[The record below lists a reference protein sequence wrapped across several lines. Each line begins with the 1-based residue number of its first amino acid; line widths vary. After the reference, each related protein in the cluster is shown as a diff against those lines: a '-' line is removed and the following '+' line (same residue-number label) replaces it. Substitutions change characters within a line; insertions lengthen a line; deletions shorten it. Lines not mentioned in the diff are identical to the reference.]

1 MKHIFSRINEKVL
14 TGSTILVFS
23 VVTGCKVMT
32 PSALPAV
39 KPMPQQFA
47 GDKSATDS
55 ASLVFRNIFS
65 DPNLNNFIT
74 TALKDNTDLNIV
86 QQRIAMAHARLSE
99 RKGAFLPSVN
109 GVVSAAADRYGDY
122 TMNGV
127 GNFDTNLSSNI
138 NKDQKIPVSPT
149 TDMFIGLTSSWE
161 IDLWGKLRHLKK
173 AAQAE
178 VLATEKGRQLLIT
191 SLVATLAEGYYT
203 LLGLDTEL
211 KIVRKNIG
219 LQQKALEIV
228 EAQKTGGRANELAV
242 QQFRAQ
248 LLNTRGIEYR
258 ILQDQVRVENELNA
272 IAGSYP
278 RHIDRDTVLPASMAI
293 AVEAGLPASLLS
305 ARPDVKQA
313 EYELQMTKENVEA
326 ARAAFLPSLTLNPYV
341 AFNAFTPSLLFKG
354 GSLAYGVAG
363 GLTAPLFQQR
373 RLKAQFVMANAASR
387 EAVYN
392 YQQKLLDAYSEVV
405 TNMNA
410 VDNNK
415 KAHALKLQEVQE
427 LYAAVTSARELYLT
441 GYATYLEV
449 ITAQKNVLE
458 AELALNEQRKN
469 IYISLIQLYRS
480 LGGGWQ

>member
-1 MKHIFSRINEKVL
+1 MKNIISY
-14 TGSTILVFS
+14 ILIVS
-23 VVTGCKVMT
+23 VAALTGCKVMQ
-32 PSALPAV
+32 PAPLPAV

-47 GDKSATDS
+47 DKAGATDS
-55 ASLVFRNIFS
+55 ARLVFKNIFF
-65 DPNLNNFIT
+65 DPRLNNFIA
-74 TALKDNTDLNIV
+74 TALKDNTDLNMAL
-86 QQRIAMAHARLSE
+86 QRIEMAHARVAQ

-122 TMNGV
+122 TLNGV
-127 GNFDTNLSSNI
+127 GNFDTNLSPNI

-149 TDMFIGLTSSWE
+149 TDMFVGFTSTWE

-178 VLATEKGRQLLIT
+178 LLATEKGKQLLIT

-203 LLGLDTEL
+203 LLGLDAEL
-211 KIVRKNIG
+211 KIVRKNIE
-219 LQQKALEIV
+219 LQKKAVEIV
-228 EAQKTGGRANELAV
+228 EAQKIGGRANELAV

-248 LLNTRGIEYR
+248 LLNTRGIEFR
-258 ILQDQVRVENELNA
+258 ILQQRVQIENELNA

-278 RHIDRDTVLPASMAI
+278 KRIDRDTSLPESVAVAI
-293 AVEAGLPASLLS
+293 EAGLPASLLS
-305 ARPDVKQA
+305 ARPDVQQA
-313 EYELQMTKENVEA
+313 EYELQMMKENVQA

-373 RLKAQFVMANAASR
+373 QLRSQFVMANAASK

-392 YQQKLLDAYSEVV
+392 YQQKLLNAYSEVV

-415 KAHALKLQEVQE
+415 QAHTLKLQEVQE

-458 AELALNEQRKN
+458 AELALNEQKKN

>member
-1 MKHIFSRINEKVL
+1 MKNIFSYI
-14 TGSTILVFS
+14 ILVL
-23 VVTGCKVMT
+23 VVAIAGCKVMQ
-32 PSALPAV
+32 PAPLPAV
-39 KPMPQQFA
+39 KELPQQYA
-47 GDKSATDS
+47 EKPSAVDS
-55 ASLVFRNIFS
+55 ANLVFKNIFS
-65 DPNLNNFIT
+65 DPRLNSFIAA
-74 TALKDNTDLNIV
+74 ALKDNTDLNIAL
-86 QQRIAMAHARLSE
+86 QRIEMAHARLLQ

-109 GVVSAAADRYGDY
+109 GVVSGAADKYGDY
-122 TMNGV
+122 TLNGV
-127 GNFDTNLSSNI
+127 GNFDTNLSPNI

-149 TDMFIGLTSSWE
+149 TDIFIGLTSTWE

-178 VLATEKGRQLLIT
+178 LLATEKGKQLLIT

-203 LLGLDTEL
+203 LLGFDTEL
-211 KIVRKNIG
+211 KIVRKNIE
-219 LQQKALEIV
+219 LQKKAVEIV
-228 EAQKTGGRANELAV
+228 EAQKVGGRANELAV

-258 ILQDQVRVENELNA
+258 IMQQRVQVENELNA

-278 RHIDRDTVLPASMAI
+278 KHIDRDSSLPESVNVAI
-293 AVEAGLPASLLS
+293 ETGLPASLLS
-305 ARPDVKQA
+305 ARPDVQQA
-313 EYELQMTKENVEA
+313 EYELQMMKENVQA

-341 AFNAFTPSLLFKG
+341 AFNAFTPSLLLKG

-373 RLKAQFVMANAASR
+373 QLKAQFTMANAASK

-392 YQQKLLDAYSEVV
+392 YQQKLLNAYSEVV

-415 KAHALKLQEVQE
+415 QSHTLKQQEVQE
-427 LYAAVTSARELYLT
+427 LNAAVTSARELYLT

-458 AELALNEQRKN
+458 AELALNEQKKS

>member
-1 MKHIFSRINEKVL
+1 MQ
-14 TGSTILVFS
+14 
-23 VVTGCKVMT
+23 
-32 PSALPAV
+32 PAPLPAV
-39 KPMPQQFA
+39 KAMPQQY
-47 GDKSATDS
+47 GNKTSAVDS
-55 ASLVFRNIFS
+55 ANLVFKNIFS
-65 DPNLNNFIT
+65 DPRLNSFIAA
-74 TALKDNTDLNIV
+74 ALKDNTDLNIAL
-86 QQRIAMAHARLSE
+86 QRIEMAHARLAQ

-109 GVVSAAADRYGDY
+109 GVVSGAADKYGDY
-122 TMNGV
+122 TLNGV
-127 GNFDTNLSSNI
+127 GNFDTNLSPNI

-149 TDMFIGLTSSWE
+149 TDMFIGLTSTWE

-178 VLATEKGRQLLIT
+178 LLATEKGKQLLIT

-203 LLGLDTEL
+203 LLGLDAEL

-219 LQQKALEIV
+219 LQKQAVEIV
-228 EAQKTGGRANELAV
+228 EAQKVGGRANELAV
-242 QQFRAQ
+242 QQFKAQ
-248 LLNTRGIEYR
+248 LLNTRGIEFR
-258 ILQDQVRVENELNA
+258 IMQQRVQVENELNA

-278 RHIDRDTVLPASMAI
+278 KHIDRDTSLPESATVAI
-293 AVEAGLPASLLS
+293 EAGLPASLLS
-305 ARPDVKQA
+305 VRPDVQQA
-313 EYELQMTKENVEA
+313 EYELQMTKENVQA

-341 AFNAFTPSLLFKG
+341 AFNAFTPSLLLKG
-354 GSLAYGVAG
+354 GSLAYGIAG

-373 RLKAQFVMANAASR
+373 QLKTQFVVANAASK

-392 YQQKLLDAYSEVV
+392 YQQKLLNAYSEVV

-415 KAHALKLQEVQE
+415 QAHTLKLQEVQE

-458 AELALNEQRKN
+458 AELALNEQKKN

>member
-1 MKHIFSRINEKVL
+1 MKNLFSYI
-14 TGSTILVFS
+14 ILVL
-23 VVTGCKVMT
+23 VVAIAGCKVMQ
-32 PSALPAV
+32 PAPLPAV
-39 KPMPQQFA
+39 KPIPQQY
-47 GDKSATDS
+47 GDKTSAVDS
-55 ASLVFRNIFS
+55 ADLVFKNIFS
-65 DPNLNNFIT
+65 DPRLNNFIA
-74 TALKDNTDLNIV
+74 TALKDNTDLNIAL
-86 QQRIAMAHARLSE
+86 QRIEMAHARLAQ

-109 GVVSAAADRYGDY
+109 GVVSAAADKYGDY
-122 TMNGV
+122 TLNGV
-127 GNFDTNLSSNI
+127 GNFDTNLSPNI

-149 TDMFIGLTSSWE
+149 TDMFIGLTSTWE

-178 VLATEKGRQLLIT
+178 LLATEKGKQLLIT

-203 LLGLDTEL
+203 LLGLDAEL
-211 KIVRKNIG
+211 KIVRKNIE
-219 LQQKALEIV
+219 LQKKAVEIV
-228 EAQKTGGRANELAV
+228 EAQKVGGRANELAV

-248 LLNTRGIEYR
+248 LLNTRGIEFR
-258 ILQDQVRVENELNA
+258 IMQQRVQVENELNA

-278 RHIDRDTVLPASMAI
+278 KHIDRDTSLPESATVAI
-293 AVEAGLPASLLS
+293 ETGLPASLLS
-305 ARPDVKQA
+305 ARPDVQQA
-313 EYELQMTKENVEA
+313 EYELQMTKENVQA

-341 AFNAFTPSLLFKG
+341 AFNAFTPSLLLKG
-354 GSLAYGVAG
+354 GSLAYGIAG
-363 GLTAPLFQQR
+363 GLTAPLFQQGQ
-373 RLKAQFVMANAASR
+373 LKTQFIVANAASK

-392 YQQKLLDAYSEVV
+392 YQQKLLNAYSEVV

-415 KAHALKLQEVQE
+415 QAHALKLQEVQE

-458 AELALNEQRKN
+458 AELALNEQKKN
-469 IYISLIQLYRS
+469 IYMSLIQLYRS

>member
-1 MKHIFSRINEKVL
+1 MKNIFSYIIIV
-14 TGSTILVFS
+14 S
-23 VVTGCKVMT
+23 VGAMAGCKVMQ
-32 PSALPAV
+32 PAPLPAV

-47 GDKSATDS
+47 EKAGATDS
-55 ASLVFRNIFS
+55 ANLVFKNIFS
-65 DPNLNNFIT
+65 DARLNNFIA
-74 TALKDNTDLNIV
+74 TALKDNTDLNIAL
-86 QQRIAMAHARLSE
+86 QRIEMAHARLAQ

-109 GVVSAAADRYGDY
+109 GVVSGAADKYGDY
-122 TMNGV
+122 TLNGV
-127 GNFDTNLSSNI
+127 GNFDTNLSPNI

-149 TDMFIGLTSSWE
+149 TDLFVGLTSTWE

-178 VLATEKGRQLLIT
+178 LLATEKGKQLLIT

-203 LLGLDTEL
+203 LLGLDAEL
-211 KIVRKNIG
+211 KIVRKNIE
-219 LQQKALEIV
+219 LQQKAVEIV
-228 EAQKTGGRANELAV
+228 EAQKVGGRANELAV

-248 LLNTRGIEYR
+248 LLNTRGIEFR
-258 ILQDQVRVENELNA
+258 IMQQRVQVENELNA

-278 RHIDRDTVLPASMAI
+278 KHIDRDTSLPESVAVAI
-293 AVEAGLPASLLS
+293 EAGLPASLLS
-305 ARPDVKQA
+305 ARPDVQQA
-313 EYELQMTKENVEA
+313 EYELQMMKENVQA

-373 RLKAQFVMANAASR
+373 QLKAQFVMANAASK
-387 EAVYN
+387 ESVYN
-392 YQQKLLDAYSEVV
+392 YQQKLLNAYSEVV

-415 KAHALKLQEVQE
+415 QAHTLKLQEVQE

-458 AELALNEQRKN
+458 AELALNEQKKN

>member
-1 MKHIFSRINEKVL
+1 MKNIFSYI
-14 TGSTILVFS
+14 ILVL
-23 VVTGCKVMT
+23 VVAIAGCKVMQ
-32 PSALPAV
+32 PAPLPAV
-39 KPMPQQFA
+39 KPMPQQFTDKA
-47 GDKSATDS
+47 GTTDS
-55 ASLVFRNIFS
+55 ASLVFKNIFS
-65 DPNLNNFIT
+65 DARLNNFIA
-74 TALKDNTDLNIV
+74 TALKDNTDLNIAL
-86 QQRIAMAHARLSE
+86 QRIEVAHARLAQ

-109 GVVSAAADRYGDY
+109 GVVSGAADKYGDY
-122 TMNGV
+122 TLNGV
-127 GNFDTNLSSNI
+127 GNFDTNLSPNI

-149 TDMFIGLTSSWE
+149 TDLFVGLTSSWE

-178 VLATEKGRQLLIT
+178 LLATEKGKQLLIT

-203 LLGLDTEL
+203 LLGLDAEL
-211 KIVRKNIG
+211 KIVRKNIE
-219 LQQKALEIV
+219 LQKKAVEIV
-228 EAQKTGGRANELAV
+228 EAQKVGGRANELAV

-248 LLNTRGIEYR
+248 LLNTRGIEFR
-258 ILQDQVRVENELNA
+258 IMQQRVQVENELNA

-278 RHIDRDTVLPASMAI
+278 KHIDRDTSLPQSVAVAI
-293 AVEAGLPASLLS
+293 EAGLPASLLS
-305 ARPDVKQA
+305 ARPDVQQA
-313 EYELQMTKENVEA
+313 EYELQMMKENVQA

-341 AFNAFTPSLLFKG
+341 AFNAFTPGLLFKG

-373 RLKAQFVMANAASR
+373 QLKAQFVMANAASK
-387 EAVYN
+387 ESVYN
-392 YQQKLLDAYSEVV
+392 YQQKLLNAYSEVV

-415 KAHALKLQEVQE
+415 QAHTLKLQEVQE
-427 LYAAVTSARELYLT
+427 LYAAVTSAQELYLT

-458 AELALNEQRKN
+458 AELALNEQKKN

>member
-1 MKHIFSRINEKVL
+1 MKNLFLYI
-14 TGSTILVFS
+14 ILVF
-23 VVTGCKVMT
+23 VVAIAGCKVMQ
-32 PSALPAV
+32 PAPLPAV
-39 KPMPQQFA
+39 KPMPQQYA
-47 GDKSATDS
+47 DKTSAVDS
-55 ASLVFRNIFS
+55 ANLVFKNIFS
-65 DPNLNNFIT
+65 DPRLNSFIAE
-74 TALKDNTDLNIV
+74 ALKDNTDLNIAL
-86 QQRIAMAHARLSE
+86 QRIEMAHARLAQ

-109 GVVSAAADRYGDY
+109 GVVSAAADKYGDY
-122 TMNGV
+122 TLNGV
-127 GNFDTNLSSNI
+127 GNFDTNLSPNI

-149 TDMFIGLTSSWE
+149 TDMFIGLTSTWE

-178 VLATEKGRQLLIT
+178 LLATEKGKQLLIT

-203 LLGLDTEL
+203 LLGLDAEL

-219 LQQKALEIV
+219 LQKQAVEIV
-228 EAQKTGGRANELAV
+228 EAQKVGGRANELAV
-242 QQFRAQ
+242 QQFKAQ
-248 LLNTRGIEYR
+248 LLNTRGIEFR
-258 ILQDQVRVENELNA
+258 IMQQRVQVENELNA

-278 RHIDRDTVLPASMAI
+278 KHIDRDTSLPESATVAI
-293 AVEAGLPASLLS
+293 EAGLPASLLS
-305 ARPDVKQA
+305 VRPDVQQA
-313 EYELQMTKENVEA
+313 EYELQMTKENVQA

-341 AFNAFTPSLLFKG
+341 AFNAFTPSLLLKG
-354 GSLAYGVAG
+354 GSLAYGIAG

-373 RLKAQFVMANAASR
+373 QLKTQFVVANAASK

-392 YQQKLLDAYSEVV
+392 YQQKLLNAYSEVV

-415 KAHALKLQEVQE
+415 QAHTLKLQEVQE

-458 AELALNEQRKN
+458 AELALNEQKKN